1 MNCTEAIDLAEEA
14 MDNDLPRAVKR
25 KLELHL
31 SRCESCRRLFE
42 AERAEHVRWFR
53 IFNDPAAMRRLPPDF
68 ADRLAAAARL
78 PHPGIWSRIPRWLRR
93 AACFALLLSGAAF
106 AATVVVDTV
115 ITAKDGDSE
124 ATEGTQATGGTD
136 GSGALAA
143 STAMSDVPYVPDV
156 ASVPSEENQ
165 PSTDNQPSSTDNQL
179 ENQEQQ
185 GEKEMTIKQKAVTA
199 LTAATLAATPLMI
212 QAAGMPLLQTAENS
226 TYTWP
231 NVGSEIVIEYD
242 TTDATKVKSITATV
256 TAGKTVTLI
265 GGVID
270 FAANAF
276 IKLSGPGNFVIEN
289 DLVGVNGLVVT
300 NAENACILDYKD
312 GLLPSK
318 TFKTIFPGVD
328 LDDITVLYGDQ
339 LLENGIESMYNNQ
352 IHYPKVVRR
361 FTRDGVKMMSLQM
374 QIQYTTSGQ
383 QVTKYVEMEMKQMA
397 DGVAAR
403 VLSAV
408 YPESYL
414 EGEDLVNLYALWQA
428 DSDPTVN
435 VLVHKVAVK
444 APDSGGTYGIGAL
457 TASWSGAPSVKL
469 KGDLSGIGGALM
481 VAKGASVD
489 MVEAVALPSDQNVNG
504 QFIVGNADVSFSGTM
519 AGANDGALVMAATK
533 SGNYTV
539 TLGGAFNNTMTSTDE
554 SYWNP
559 AKTGARGHVVIK
571 GSSDVGATM
580 TCKLQSNNGM
590 PANGAVEVRDG
601 GVLEFSAGLGSQNG
615 TLRQNGT
622 SRYHVY
628 TGGVLRVVANHAFYN
643 KMDMAIELHGGIL
656 EKRRQSGASTANM
669 NLYCNNLLLEDG
681 AQVNGDPDAPNMRLW
696 VGNVDATWKVRGS
709 SASFCNV
716 PVQYVGTKMHTID
729 VADVTGD
736 ELPDF
741 VCTRTIGTQESNSGA
756 STVRKIGLG
765 TILCTNDVDIVGGL
779 TVVGGTWQL
788 GSSNIWKN
796 NRALTLNGGTLAV
809 SNGTANVI
817 GALTVGP
824 RGGTI
829 KLADGASLSFLDS
842 HASAWD
848 GILVIEG
855 FRPNAIRFGTNDA
868 GLDDAQCKNLRTS
881 TGKKLTIAPNGYLQ
895 SPGAVLII
903 R

>member
-1 MNCTEAIDLAEEA
+1 MNCSEYRELIDDALD
-14 MDNDLPRAVKR
+14 MSLKGT
-25 KLELHL
+25 LERRVRLHL
-31 SRCESCRRLFE
+31 EHCAVCRDYYEQR
-42 AERAEHVRWFR
+42 RKEHVALFSVM
-53 IFNDPAAMRRLPPDF
+53 NKAYANMHLPCGF
-68 ADRLAAAARL
+68 ADRVIAAVAL
-78 PHPGIWSRIPRWLRR
+78 EGVSRRRPIFVRMPRWALI
-93 AACFALLLSGAAF
+93 AASLVLMAGFVF
-106 AATVVVDTV
+106 AATVVVDAV
-115 ITAKDGDSE
+115 TAKDDGSE
-124 ATEGTQATGGTD
+124 AIEGTQEIEGTN
-136 GSGALAA
+136 GSDALAESA
-143 STAMSDVPYVPDV
+143 AISDVPYVSSV
-156 ASVPSEENQ
+156 ASIPFAENKPSTANQLSSSNNQ
-165 PSTDNQPSSTDNQL
+165 P
-179 ENQEQQ
+179 ENGK
-185 GEKEMTIKQKAVTA
+185 GENEMNIKQRTVAA
-199 LTAATLAATPLMI
+199 LAAATLAATPFMA
-212 QAAGMPLLQTAENS
+212 QATGMPLLRTAENS

-242 TTDATKVKSITATV
+242 TTDTTKVKSITATV
-256 TAGKTVTLI
+256 TAGKTVTLT

-289 DLVGVNGLVVT
+289 DLVGVNGLMVT

-318 TFKTIFPGVD
+318 TFKTIFPDVN

-339 LLENGIESMYNNQ
+339 RPENGIESMYNNQ

-361 FTRDGVKMMSLQM
+361 FVRDGVKMMSLQM

-383 QVTKYVEMEMKQMA
+383 KVTKCVAVEMKQA
-397 DGVAAR
+397 VDGVAAR
-403 VLSAV
+403 VVAAC
-408 YPESYL
+408 YPASYL
-414 EGEDLVNLYALWQA
+414 EGEDLLNLYALWQI
-428 DSDPTVN
+428 DPDPTVN
-435 VLVHKVAVK
+435 VLVNDVAVK
-444 APDSGGTYGIGAL
+444 ASDSGGTYGIAAL

-489 MVEAVALPSDQNVNG
+489 MVEAVAFPSDQNVNG
-504 QFIVGNADVSFSGTM
+504 QFIVGNADVTFAGTM

-533 SGNYTV
+533 SGDYTV

-559 AKTGARGHVVIK
+559 AKTGARGHVIIK
-571 GSSDVGATM
+571 GVSDIGATM

-590 PANGAVEVRDG
+590 PSNGAVEVRDG

-696 VGNVDATWKVRGS
+696 VGNVDATWKVRGA

-716 PVQYVGTKMHTID
+716 PVQYVGTKTHTID

-741 VCTRTIGTQESNSGA
+741 VCTRTIGTQESNSGE

-765 TILCTNDVDIVGGL
+765 TVLCTNDVDIVGGL

-788 GSSNIWKN
+788 GASNIWKN
-796 NRALTLNGGTLAV
+796 NRLLTLNGGTLSV
-809 SNGTANVI
+809 SNNTSNAI
-817 GALTVGP
+817 GSLSVGS

-829 KLADGASLSFLDS
+829 ELGEGATLNFA
-842 HASAWD
+842 ASSEGWN
-848 GILVIEG
+848 GTVTIKG
-855 FRPNAIRFGTNDA
+855 FRKNAIRFGEDA
-868 GLDDAQCKNLRTS
+868 TALDANQCKLRTS
-881 TGKKLTIAPNGYLQ
+881 EGVKLHLLKNGYLA
-895 SPGAVLII
+895 PYGTMI
-903 R
+903 RIQ

>member
-1 MNCTEAIDLAEEA
+1 MNCKEAIDLAEEA
-14 MDNDLPRAVKR
+14 MDKDLPRAIKR
-25 KLELHL
+25 RLDLHL

-53 IFNDPAAMRRLPPDF
+53 VFNDPSAMRRLPPGF
-68 ADRLAAAARL
+68 ANRLVASARRPRHGFWFRL
-78 PHPGIWSRIPRWLRR
+78 PRWLKRV
-93 AACFALLLSGAAF
+93 ACFAALLSGAAF
-106 AATVVVDTV
+106 AATVVVDAV
-115 ITAKDGDSE
+115 TAKNGDSNGPE
-124 ATEGTQATGGTD
+124 GIQATEGTD

-143 STAMSDVPYVPDV
+143 SAEVITVADAPYVPDT
-156 ASVPSEENQ
+156 ASVPSDENK
-165 PSTDNQPSSTDNQL
+165 PSTDNQLGNNEG
-179 ENQEQQ
+179 EN
-185 GEKEMTIKQKAVTA
+185 GMTIKQKTATALAAAA
-199 LTAATLAATPLMI
+199 LTATPFMI
-212 QAAGMPLLQTAENS
+212 QAAGMPLLQTAENL

-256 TAGKTVTLI
+256 AAGKTVTLT
-265 GGVID
+265 GSVID
-270 FAANAF
+270 FAANAC
-276 IKLSGPGNFVIEN
+276 IKLSGPGDFVIEN
-289 DLVGVNGLVVT
+289 DLVGVNGLMVT
-300 NAENACILDYKD
+300 NAENACILDYKE

-318 TFKTIFPGVD
+318 TFKTIFPGVN

-339 LLENGIESMYNNQ
+339 RPENGIESMYNNQ

-361 FTRDGVKMMSLQM
+361 FVRDGVKMMSLQM

-383 QVTKYVEMEMKQMA
+383 KVTKCVAVEMKQA
-397 DGVAAR
+397 VDGVAAR
-403 VLSAV
+403 VVAAC

-414 EGEDLVNLYALWQA
+414 EGEDLLNLYALWQN
-428 DSDPTVN
+428 DPDPTVN
-435 VLVHKVAVK
+435 VLVHDVAVK
-444 APDSGGTYGIGAL
+444 ASDSGGTYGIGAL

-533 SGNYTV
+533 SGDYTV
-539 TLGGAFNNTMTSTDE
+539 TLEGAFNNTMTYTDE

-559 AKTGARGHVVIK
+559 VKTGARGHVVIR
-571 GSSDVGATM
+571 GSSDGGARM

-656 EKRRQSGASTANM
+656 EKRRQSGASTENM

-741 VCTRTIGTQESNSGA
+741 VCARTIGTQESNSGA

-779 TVVGGTWQL
+779 TVICGTWQL

-796 NRALTLNGGTLAV
+796 NRALTLNGGTFAV

-855 FRPNAIRFGTNDA
+855 FSPNAIRFGTNDA
-868 GLDDAQCKNLRTS
+868 GLDDAQCKKLRTL

-895 SPGAVLII
+895 PQGTVLII